1 MYPYSDGLKLEVDD
15 NNHLFSP
22 GNDADSRY

>member
-15 NNHLFSP
+15 NNHKFVA
-22 GNDADSRY
+22 GNDAGSRY